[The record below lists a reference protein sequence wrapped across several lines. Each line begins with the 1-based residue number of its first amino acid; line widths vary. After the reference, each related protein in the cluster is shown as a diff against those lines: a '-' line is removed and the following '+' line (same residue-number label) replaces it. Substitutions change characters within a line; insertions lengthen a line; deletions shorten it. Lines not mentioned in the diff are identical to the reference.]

1 MDSIQRDR
9 ISKRSKAPRLKA
21 WIWRGD
27 NGYWLAAAGQVFGKY
42 QLRGYARGAA
52 RRRFRN
58 HVIEFIDGPP
68 PVAAPASRGS
78 GPCLLCHR
86 VVES

>member
-9 ISKRSKAPRLKA
+9 ISKRSKAPRPKA

-68 PVAAPASRGS
+68 PVAGA
-78 GPCLLCHR
+78 
-86 VVES
+86 

>member
-1 MDSIQRDR
+1 MVSIQPIR
-9 ISKRSKAPRLKA
+9 SPKRSKAPRLKA

-27 NGYWLAAAGQVFGKY
+27 NGYWLAAAGQVFGQY

-58 HVIEFIDGPP
+58 RVIEFIDRPP
-68 PVAAPASRGS
+68 SVAG
-78 GPCLLCHR
+78 G
-86 VVES
+86 